1 MADTNFRGPIGAM
14 GSLEVQ
20 GGTSA
25 SVEPLDGPSYFYQ
38 GATFLD
44 PRGAPFA
51 KDGTAPGR
59 VPAFMSNPSV
69 ILVDTIPQAAGTA
82 VLAAVQVATA
92 ATPMTLTAAPG
103 TNFSTGAA
111 SIAVGVPVIPAGT
124 TTVTTAIA
132 LDFGF
137 TTGTTTANSS
147 TINCFDNTWFQQGM
161 WIIVGNVAN
170 AGGTQ
175 SLITQVQSVSSNGTT
190 ITVSPSPATALGVP
204 IGGANLFGSGLLPPA
219 ANFGPSNSSAT
230 AVSKDLVAGLQRIHN
245 PAEQSARNV
254 SVTASASTG
263 GTAAIL
269 VTGLD
274 LWQSLMTELITASGT
289 TTIYGKK
296 GFKYILSAVPQT
308 TQAANFTLGIGDTFS
323 FPLRLDQ
330 AQYLEAW
337 AGGTSVGN
345 LIGVTTAVTTPATN
359 TTGDVRGTIQL
370 SGNGAGTPISSQAT
384 TNNVNRLFLIVDPPL
399 RSLINTTPLNLTP
412 MFGTAQSIV

>member
-38 GATFLD
+38 GVTFLD

-137 TTGTTTANSS
+137 TTGTTTANSLRPRPS
-147 TINCFDNTWFQQGM
+147 LSSSSGDGGFSAGVGAFDAIF
-161 WIIVGNVAN
+161 
-170 AGGTQ
+170 
-175 SLITQVQSVSSNGTT
+175 SSRRR
-190 ITVSPSPATALGVP
+190 S
-204 IGGANLFGSGLLPPA
+204 
-219 ANFGPSNSSAT
+219 
-230 AVSKDLVAGLQRIHN
+230 R
-245 PAEQSARNV
+245 
-254 SVTASASTG
+254 
-263 GTAAIL
+263 AAI
-269 VTGLD
+269 GLC
-274 LWQSLMTELITASGT
+274 
-289 TTIYGKK
+289 
-296 GFKYILSAVPQT
+296 V
-308 TQAANFTLGIGDTFS
+308 
-323 FPLRLDQ
+323 
-330 AQYLEAW
+330 
-337 AGGTSVGN
+337 N
-345 LIGVTTAVTTPATN
+345 L
-359 TTGDVRGTIQL
+359 
-370 SGNGAGTPISSQAT
+370 
-384 TNNVNRLFLIVDPPL
+384 
-399 RSLINTTPLNLTP
+399 
-412 MFGTAQSIV
+412 